1 MSQQTLK
8 DFGLEFINEMTQDR
22 KRAHEEIGVALS
34 ATKSRFVDQSP
45 QQFSYQDLNNFVKQV
60 RESTGKIVDTELTRL
75 TLKSLGRIRD
85 FIQGKQII
93 VPTPIDEPPK
103 ETLKIPKPDP
113 NLQALK
119 ERLKSQEKIIE
130 NLTFQ
135 KDQAQ
140 GIFEKNQTEMN
151 RLQDEI
157 NRLQRRAEHLQKQE
171 TLYQQ
176 RLDGLVHEVNV
187 KSALIE
193 TLKKRELIREK
204 DVEEALQS
212 VAETYKIQEDYYQR
226 MVEEELQQRLG
237 QIRLEVEEEFQKK
250 LVQVRS
256 EKEEEL
262 QKLAH
267 KIRNETK
274 SWYDKEIHLR
284 VNHYKTMID
293 QLEEE
298 LQNLKKQLEEVS
310 AVQNEQNLLVDY
322 TERLLSSHPLY
333 ASVLILLNLGGS
345 LDLSTMA
352 KSVGAHPVKL
362 HGMLL
367 ELVDKGLIRISD
379 DDPPVVQAIMQ

>member
-8 DFGLEFINEMTQDR
+8 EFGLEFINEMTQDR
-22 KRAHEEIGVALS
+22 KRAHEEIGAALS

-85 FIQGKQII
+85 FIQGKQLI
-93 VPTPIDEPPK
+93 VPTPNEKRPK
-103 ETLKIPKPDP
+103 ETLKVPRPDP
-113 NLQALK
+113 NLQALR

-130 NLTFQ
+130 NLTIQ
-135 KDQAQ
+135 RDQTQ
-140 GIFEKNQTEMN
+140 EIFDMNQTELN
-151 RLQDEI
+151 RLQDEL
-157 NRLQRRAEHLQKQE
+157 NRLKNRLEHLQDQE

-212 VAETYKIQEDYYQR
+212 VAETYKIQENYYQK
-226 MVEEELQQRLG
+226 MVEEELQQRVG
-237 QIRLEVEEEFQKK
+237 QIRLGVEEEFQEK

-262 QKLAH
+262 RKQALQ
-267 KIRNETK
+267 IRNETK

-284 VNHYKTMID
+284 EKHYKTMMD

-298 LQNLKKQLEEVS
+298 RQDLKKHLEEVS
-310 AVQNEQNLLVDY
+310 AMQHEQNLLVDY
-322 TERLLSSHPLY
+322 TQRLLSSHPLY

-345 LDLSTMA
+345 LDLGTMA